1 TGLPAQPA
9 ILKTSAPDWSSGSS
23 LMAHAEKAMDGG
35 YEAAARSPLPFSFAC
50 ASGTFGSFCGSFCR
64 SFCKVFK
71 EGFGPLGAQ
80 SARPGI
86 AKERGGGKERGC
98 SMGRNVRHPLAPEAP
113 RDRKSPHK
121 NGHEQPCELLQGRRQ
136 GPEAVTSPL
145 AKESKWHEDKLAAPF
160 TTPLRILLFTVLI
173 DILLDP
179 VEAAV
184 STEENIK
191 ELSEAQP
198 ITRTAG
204 RVFVGPFLVSAR
216 RSIGG
221 VVDEAANLDSWL
233 RALVNCTVW
242 KHLGGIFQN
251 HPSSPAA
258 DDLTAT
264 AMPLH
269 LSVFRV
275 SQLQRLEDRLDFA
288 GRAEFVFWPFPGS
301 FFGFTVLGDA
311 EAAEWLRD
319 QREGSTVEVQV
330 FNNPDLGAGGS
341 LRGHTK
347 SNPACLQGYTPRCRE
362 PLMAAPPD
370 GTGRPSR
377 DPRDAPAEAVFCTSG
392 FRSKQRK
399 LAWLAALQSR
409 DTTGIQT
416 VPVAQNL

>member
-1 TGLPAQPA
+1 
-9 ILKTSAPDWSSGSS
+9 
-23 LMAHAEKAMDGG
+23 
-35 YEAAARSPLPFSFAC
+35 
-50 ASGTFGSFCGSFCR
+50 
-64 SFCKVFK
+64 
-71 EGFGPLGAQ
+71 
-80 SARPGI
+80 
-86 AKERGGGKERGC
+86 
-98 SMGRNVRHPLAPEAP
+98 MGRNVRHPLAPEAP

-216 RSIGG
+216 RSIGHWSTRGG

-251 HPSSPAA
+251 HPSSPAT

-311 EAAEWLRD
+311 KAAEWLRD
-319 QREGSTVEVQV
+319 QREGSTVE
-330 FNNPDLGAGGS
+330 A
-341 LRGHTK
+341 
-347 SNPACLQGYTPRCRE
+347 
-362 PLMAAPPD
+362 
-370 GTGRPSR
+370 
-377 DPRDAPAEAVFCTSG
+377 
-392 FRSKQRK
+392 
-399 LAWLAALQSR
+399 
-409 DTTGIQT
+409 
-416 VPVAQNL
+416 